1 MFRFAI
7 LLTRLSRRTLTHSL
21 SNRLHEAWYDSNV
34 DTLLL
39 LLLLL
44 LLSAADDD
52 DVADDDGDETFNPP
66 FRRRL
71 VELLPNVAQF

>member
-7 LLTRLSRRTLTHSL
+7 LLTRLLRCTLTHSL

-44 LLSAADDD
+44 SAADDD
-52 DVADDDGDETFNPP
+52 DVADDGDKTPFNPP

>member
-44 LLSAADDD
+44 LLSAVDVD
-52 DVADDDGDETFNPP
+52 DVADDGDETFNPP

>member
-44 LLSAADDD
+44 LLLSAADDD

-66 FRRRL
+66 FGL
-71 VELLPNVAQF
+71 DLKVHLSPS

>member
-1 MFRFAI
+1 MFRLAI

-21 SNRLHEAWYDSNV
+21 SNRLHEVWYDSNV
-34 DTLLL
+34 DTL

-52 DVADDDGDETFNPP
+52 DVANDGDETFNPP

>member
-1 MFRFAI
+1 MFRLAI

-34 DTLLL
+34 ETLLL

-44 LLSAADDD
+44 AVDD
-52 DVADDDGDETFNPP
+52 DDDGDKTFNPP

>member
-39 LLLLL
+39 LLL
-44 LLSAADDD
+44 SAADDD
-52 DVADDDGDETFNPP
+52 DVDGDDGDETFNPP